1 MEQVHELVL
10 HLPRYAE
17 LPALGLY
24 LEQTTDY
31 LNEQL
36 APLEDVRLTSAMV
49 SNYVKHHLI
58 ERPVKKLYGQE
69 QLADLAFIAVA
80 KNVLP
85 LADLRVA
92 VQIQQNSRFS
102 RAEAYDYFCQEL
114 EAAVQVVFAGQPT
127 SFPNVRTDQQ
137 KMLHHL
143 ALAIVYKASV
153 DRFFA
158 ATAELQDEEG
168 ENGVH

>member
-1 MEQVHELVL
+1 MSMEQAHELVL
-10 HLPRYAE
+10 HLPRYTE

-69 QLADLAFIAVA
+69 QLADLVFIAVA

-92 VQIQQNSRFS
+92 VRIQQNSRFS

-114 EAAVQVVFAGQPT
+114 EA
-127 SFPNVRTDQQ
+127 
-137 KMLHHL
+137 
-143 ALAIVYKASV
+143 
-153 DRFFA
+153 
-158 ATAELQDEEG
+158 
-168 ENGVH
+168 